1 MAKLKLI
8 RTDLNKIEDGVEV
21 DYVEDVKLVIASV
34 NSKAYREHK
43 DRLLR
48 PYLRQLRSKE
58 IPPEQVLEIIKPAV
72 AHHILKGWKN
82 IQDDQGADIPY
93 SPQTALE
100 FFKDPTMGDLYSF
113 VLEVAGEVNNY
124 RQELL
129 EDARG
134 N

>member
-1 MAKLKLI
+1 MAKLKAI
-8 RTDLNKIEDGVEV
+8 RTDLDKIEDGVWV
-21 DYVEDVKLVIASV
+21 DYIDDVKLCIASV

-48 PYLRQLRSKE
+48 PHLRQLRAKE
-58 IPPEQVLEIIKPAV
+58 IQADQILEIIKPAV

-82 IQDDQGADIPY
+82 IQNDQGAEIPY
-93 SPQTALE
+93 APETALE
-100 FFKDPTMGDLYSF
+100 FFRDPEMGDFYGF